1 MINRSYISLS
11 FRPSFKVVA
20 CMHARKSPL
29 GASLFTTSSS
39 IFEIEQR
46 KFVKTK
52 IYFGLL
58 TDDSRSMEILGGDLI
73 LSRYPSPCHQIL
85 DRASLSYKKKL
96 YLLIFIYFKKKL
108 EIVICTAAC
117 CSDTIDRPRDSTA
130 SYSPHSQVSLIET
143 LASANSTSKILISSP
158 KKKKEFQF
166 TSSSTR
172 KKKEVY
178 NMHGPDAV
186 LCGRS

>member
-1 MINRSYISLS
+1 MIKWSIDHISLC
-11 FRPSFKVVA
+11 PSDLLSKSL
-20 CMHARKSPL
+20 HARKSPL

-158 KKKKEFQF
+158 KKKEFQF

-172 KKKEVY
+172 KKK
-178 NMHGPDAV
+178 
-186 LCGRS
+186 RSV